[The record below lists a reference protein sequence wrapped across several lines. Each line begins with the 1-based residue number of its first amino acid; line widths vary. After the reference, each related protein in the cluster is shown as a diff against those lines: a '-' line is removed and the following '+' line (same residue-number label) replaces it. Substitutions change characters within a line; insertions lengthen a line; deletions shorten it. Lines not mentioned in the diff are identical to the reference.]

1 MAEIDL
7 FANQLLE
14 EGKRFLEKATESD
27 DKATIEANLHAALL
41 LSFCSLE
48 AHINAISEEFS
59 NHAELSVHEKALLLE
74 KDVRLEAGEFKVQ
87 SALKIARLEDRIEF
101 LYVRFS
107 GTPLDKNATWWANL
121 GGATKLRNEL
131 THVKTVPTISVKA
144 VQQAIEAIISVL
156 DALFAALYG
165 SKFPP
170 ASRGI
175 KSRMDF

>member
-14 EGKRFLEKATESD
+14 EGKRFLEKAIEND

-59 NHAELSVHEKALLLE
+59 NYAALSVHEKALLLE
-74 KDVRLEAGEFKVQ
+74 KEVRLEGGEFKLQ
-87 SALKIARLEDRIEF
+87 SALKVARLEDRIEF

-107 GTPLDKNATWWANL
+107 GAPMDKNAPWWANL
-121 GGATKLRNEL
+121 GAATKLRNEL
-131 THVKTVPTISVKA
+131 THVKTVPDISAKHVR
-144 VQQAIEAIISVL
+144 QAIEAIIGVL
-156 DALFAALYG
+156 DALYQALYG
-165 SKFPP
+165 AKFPP
-170 ASRGI
+170 TSRGT
-175 KSRMDF
+175 KSRMTF